1 MKLSLGFRHY
11 NRSFTASPFSSG
23 CLLPDE
29 APNLALEELASLPLP
44 SSFNPTFLPFTL
56 CPRPISPYWKPCE
69 GLPKVISQ
77 TGFLV
82 SPSFFDPGSWLY
94 IPPQFSL
101 FFFLVLYL
109 TGLTDYKLLLSD
121 TAWHWSVMV
130 AHWCW
135 RGAVVVLWGA
145 QWLGDSAFHWG
156 YRGEPLITSKHRF
169 QMGEWGFTVN
179 SVCFPW

>member
-1 MKLSLGFRHY
+1 MRLQTWPRKNLPLDLY
-11 NRSFTASPFSSG
+11 
-23 CLLPDE
+23 LLPSV
-29 APNLALEELASLPLP
+29 PHFCPSPCVLGPSLLTENPVRAFPKSLLRRVSRSRLP
-44 SSFNPTFLPFTL
+44 SLTLVVDCVSHHSF
-56 CPRPISPYWKPCE
+56 
-69 GLPKVISQ
+69 
-77 TGFLV
+77 
-82 SPSFFDPGSWLY
+82 
-94 IPPQFSL
+94 L

-109 TGLTDYKLLLSD
+109 TGLTGYKLLLSD

-156 YRGEPLITSKHRF
+156 YRGEPPITSKHRF

-179 SVCFPW
+179 SICFPW